1 MRIYNTHNITGA
13 FALGEHEKYGVIRK
27 YLRDR
32 NTQRRNVSFGIPIA
46 PGQKGAH
53 SHGEYEWEGSPP
65 GALLW
70 ACDETI

>member
-1 MRIYNTHNITGA
+1 MRTISEHKNVGR

-32 NTQRRNVSFGIPIA
+32 NTQRRNVSFGIPIV

-65 GALLW
+65 GG
-70 ACDETI
+70 IIMGV